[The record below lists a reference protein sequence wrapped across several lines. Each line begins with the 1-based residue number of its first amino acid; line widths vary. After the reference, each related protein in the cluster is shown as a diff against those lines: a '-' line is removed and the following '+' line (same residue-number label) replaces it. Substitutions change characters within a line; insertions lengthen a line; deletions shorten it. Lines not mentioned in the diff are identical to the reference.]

1 MQIGIIGLGKMGGKM
16 VQRLVD
22 GGHEVIIFD
31 VDKKA
36 VNDLNKVGIE
46 SAFSLEEL
54 IIKLDKPRVLWLM
67 LPSGD
72 PTEQTINL
80 LSNDLES
87 GDTIIDGGN
96 SNYKDSIRRSSNLAN
111 NGISFL
117 DVGTSG
123 GIWGVSEGYSLMV
136 GGDINVFRSVEP
148 ILKTLAP
155 DETKGY
161 GHVGP
166 SGSGHFV
173 KMIHNGI
180 EYGIMQAYAEGF
192 ELLNAKSDFNIDL
205 FKVADIWRFGSVI
218 RSWLLDLIASSLKDD
233 ADLNKF
239 SSYVDDSGEGRWTLE
254 ESINLDVPIPVIA
267 LALQARFRSRQENP
281 FGLKL
286 ISAMRNQFGGHISKS
301 I

>member
-80 LSNDLES
+80 LSKDLGS

-218 RSWLLDLIASSLKDD
+218 RSWLLDLIASALKDD
-233 ADLNKF
+233 ADLNNF

>member
-80 LSNDLES
+80 LSKDLGS

-239 SSYVDDSGEGRWTLE
+239 SSYVDDSGDGRWTLE

>member
-1 MQIGIIGLGKMGGKM
+1 
-16 VQRLVD
+16 
-22 GGHEVIIFD
+22 
-31 VDKKA
+31 
-36 VNDLNKVGIE
+36 
-46 SAFSLEEL
+46 
-54 IIKLDKPRVLWLM
+54 
-67 LPSGD
+67 
-72 PTEQTINL
+72 
-80 LSNDLES
+80 
-87 GDTIIDGGN
+87 
-96 SNYKDSIRRSSNLAN
+96 
-111 NGISFL
+111 
-117 DVGTSG
+117 
-123 GIWGVSEGYSLMV
+123 
-136 GGDINVFRSVEP
+136 
-148 ILKTLAP
+148 
-155 DETKGY
+155 
-161 GHVGP
+161 
-166 SGSGHFV
+166 
-173 KMIHNGI
+173 MIHNGI

>member
-1 MQIGIIGLGKMGGKM
+1 M
-16 VQRLVD
+16 
-22 GGHEVIIFD
+22 
-31 VDKKA
+31 
-36 VNDLNKVGIE
+36 
-46 SAFSLEEL
+46 
-54 IIKLDKPRVLWLM
+54 
-67 LPSGD
+67 
-72 PTEQTINL
+72 
-80 LSNDLES
+80 
-87 GDTIIDGGN
+87 
-96 SNYKDSIRRSSNLAN
+96 
-111 NGISFL
+111 

-218 RSWLLDLIASSLKDD
+218 RSCKFFGKNSNSSL
-233 ADLNKF
+233 
-239 SSYVDDSGEGRWTLE
+239 
-254 ESINLDVPIPVIA
+254 
-267 LALQARFRSRQENP
+267 
-281 FGLKL
+281 
-286 ISAMRNQFGGHISKS
+286 
-301 I
+301 

>member
-1 MQIGIIGLGKMGGKM
+1 MKVGIIGMGKMGGKM
-16 VQRLVD
+16 VQRLVN
-22 GGHEVIIFD
+22 GGHQVIIFD
-31 VDKKA
+31 VDKKT
-36 VNDLNKVGIE
+36 VDGLNKIGIE
-46 SAFSLEEL
+46 SAFSLSEL
-54 IIKLDKPRVLWLM
+54 ITKLDKPRVLWLM

-72 PTEQTINL
+72 PTEQTINI
-80 LSNDLES
+80 LSSGLEP
-87 GDTIIDGGN
+87 GDIIIDGGN
-96 SNYKDSIRRSSNLAN
+96 SNYNDSIRRSSYLATKN
-111 NGISFL
+111 ISFL

-123 GIWGVSEGYSLMV
+123 GIWGISEGYSLMV
-136 GGDINVFRSVEP
+136 GGDINVFRFVEP

-155 DETKGY
+155 GETKGY

-192 ELLNAKSDFNIDL
+192 ELLNAKSNFKIDL
-205 FKVADIWRFGSVI
+205 LKVAEIWRFGSVI
-218 RSWLLDLIASSLKDD
+218 RSWLLDLIASALKDD
-233 ADLNKF
+233 PNLNDF

-281 FGLKL
+281 FGLRL
-286 ISAMRNQFGGHISKS
+286 ISAMRNQFGGHTSKS

>member
-80 LSNDLES
+80 LSKDLGS

-117 DVGTSG
+117 DVCTSG

-136 GGDINVFRSVEP
+136 GGDIYVFRSVDP

>member
-80 LSNDLES
+80 LSKDLGS

-155 DETKGY
+155 DETKAVSY
-161 GHVGP
+161 THLTLP
-166 SGSGHFV
+166 T
-173 KMIHNGI
+173 IC
-180 EYGIMQAYAEGF
+180 
-192 ELLNAKSDFNIDL
+192 
-205 FKVADIWRFGSVI
+205 SV
-218 RSWLLDLIASSLKDD
+218 
-233 ADLNKF
+233 
-239 SSYVDDSGEGRWTLE
+239 
-254 ESINLDVPIPVIA
+254 
-267 LALQARFRSRQENP
+267 
-281 FGLKL
+281 
-286 ISAMRNQFGGHISKS
+286 
-301 I
+301 

>member
-54 IIKLDKPRVLWLM
+54 ITKLDKPRVLWLM

-80 LSNDLES
+80 LSKDLGS

>member
-80 LSNDLES
+80 LSKDLGS

-281 FGLKL
+281 FCLKL

>member
-80 LSNDLES
+80 LSKDLGS

-301 I
+301 M

>member
-80 LSNDLES
+80 LSKDLGS

-123 GIWGVSEGYSLMV
+123 GIWGGSEGYSLLV

>member
-1 MQIGIIGLGKMGGKM
+1 
-16 VQRLVD
+16 
-22 GGHEVIIFD
+22 
-31 VDKKA
+31 
-36 VNDLNKVGIE
+36 
-46 SAFSLEEL
+46 
-54 IIKLDKPRVLWLM
+54 
-67 LPSGD
+67 
-72 PTEQTINL
+72 
-80 LSNDLES
+80 
-87 GDTIIDGGN
+87 
-96 SNYKDSIRRSSNLAN
+96 
-111 NGISFL
+111 
-117 DVGTSG
+117 
-123 GIWGVSEGYSLMV
+123 
-136 GGDINVFRSVEP
+136 
-148 ILKTLAP
+148 
-155 DETKGY
+155 
-161 GHVGP
+161 
-166 SGSGHFV
+166 
-173 KMIHNGI
+173 MIHNGI

-192 ELLNAKSDFNIDL
+192 ELLHAKSDFNIDL

>member
-1 MQIGIIGLGKMGGKM
+1 MELGIIGLGKMGLNICR
-16 VQRLVD
+16 RLIQ
-22 GGHEVIIFD
+22 GGHSVVVFDSDSEVLKIAQKENISTG
-31 VDKKA
+31 
-36 VNDLNKVGIE
+36 N
-46 SAFSLEEL
+46 SLEDL
-54 IIKLDKPRVLWLM
+54 VKKLTKPRILWM
-67 LPSGD
+67 MVPSGEI
-72 PTEQTINL
+72 THSTILNL
-80 LSNDLES
+80 SDLLDR
-87 GDTIIDGGN
+87 GDIIIDGGN
-96 SNYKDSIRRSSNLAN
+96 SYYKDTQSMADKLSEK
-111 NGISFL
+111 GIDFL

-123 GIWGVSEGYSLMV
+123 GIWGLENGYSLMV

>member
-1 MQIGIIGLGKMGGKM
+1 
-16 VQRLVD
+16 
-22 GGHEVIIFD
+22 
-31 VDKKA
+31 
-36 VNDLNKVGIE
+36 
-46 SAFSLEEL
+46 
-54 IIKLDKPRVLWLM
+54 M

-80 LSNDLES
+80 LSKDLGS

>member
-80 LSNDLES
+80 LSKDLGS

-192 ELLNAKSDFNIDL
+192 ELLNDKSDFNIDL

>member
-80 LSNDLES
+80 LSKDLGS

>member
-80 LSNDLES
+80 LSKDLGS

-173 KMIHNGI
+173 KIH
-180 EYGIMQAYAEGF
+180 
-192 ELLNAKSDFNIDL
+192 KSHVKN
-205 FKVADIWRFGSVI
+205 
-218 RSWLLDLIASSLKDD
+218 
-233 ADLNKF
+233 
-239 SSYVDDSGEGRWTLE
+239 
-254 ESINLDVPIPVIA
+254 
-267 LALQARFRSRQENP
+267 
-281 FGLKL
+281 
-286 ISAMRNQFGGHISKS
+286 
-301 I
+301 

>member
-1 MQIGIIGLGKMGGKM
+1 MLIGILGLGKMGGKM

-80 LSNDLES
+80 LSKDLGS

-136 GGDINVFRSVEP
+136 GGDINVFRSVQP

-192 ELLNAKSDFNIDL
+192 ELLHAKSDFNIDL